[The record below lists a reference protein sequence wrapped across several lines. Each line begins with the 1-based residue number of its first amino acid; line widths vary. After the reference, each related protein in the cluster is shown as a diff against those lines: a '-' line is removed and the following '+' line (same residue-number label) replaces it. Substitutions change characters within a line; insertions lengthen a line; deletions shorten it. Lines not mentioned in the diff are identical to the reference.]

1 MSEPHEGARS
11 IPSPE
16 RDSSAEYEETL
27 RSFGDAEV
35 VAAVDLRCEQLEV
48 LQRWQDR
55 HRLALGD
62 AWVTDIGREVEYWV
76 LLLEAADRLPDNLVR
91 RLRAMEAAA
100 GLWASLLAR

>member
-16 RDSSAEYEETL
+16 LDSSTEYEETL

-55 HRLALGD
+55 HRHALGD
-62 AWVTDIGREVEYWV
+62 AWVTDIGREVDYWI
-76 LLLEAADRLPDNLVR
+76 LLLDAADRLPDNLVR

-100 GLWASLLAR
+100 GLWASLLTR